1 MSEEPD
7 IPKIGPDRPRHRMPR
22 SFSLPA
28 AGVRRAGR
36 AMGTRLDP
44 SRLRIALLV
53 ALVISLVVAGV
64 SLAVLPSQ
72 IRAASAKVA
81 ASPTAPNV
89 TAATVG
95 TVSQKLVLDGLVVRE
110 PDELIRVPT
119 NGTITSVTVE
129 RGDEVT
135 AGTNLAVLALPAPPV
150 AIPSPSPSPSPTPT
164 PTASVT
170 PSPSP
175 SPMLSP
181 TPAFTFVPPVAPE
194 VRQIAA
200 PIDGVVKDISV
211 VLGQYVKSGRIVI
224 VLAPSEFDVIA
235 PVAPSLLHQFFTPP
249 LGISATIERGPTPF
263 ECGFT
268 SIGDNLT
275 VDGASTLLTEAVD
288 LRCVV
293 PKSVDVFP
301 GIRVQLEVTTAEV
314 TNVVVLPLRTIQVH
328 GTEGF
333 VWVVEKGHRPVRKTV
348 QLGIN
353 DGQQVQI
360 VRGLQAGERV
370 VDPAPTA

>member
-1 MSEEPD
+1 MSEAPD
-7 IPKIGPDRPRHRMPR
+7 ISKITPDKPRHRMPR

-28 AGVRRAGR
+28 PGVRRAGR
-36 AMGTRLDP
+36 AMGTPLEA
-44 SRLRIALLV
+44 SRLRIVLLV
-53 ALVISLVVAGV
+53 ALAISLIVAGV

-81 ASPTAPNV
+81 ASPTGSRV
-89 TAATVG
+89 IAAAVG
-95 TVSQKLVLDGLVVRE
+95 TVSQKLVLDGLVVRQA
-110 PDELIRVPT
+110 DEQIRVPA
-119 NGTITSVTVE
+119 NGTITSVSVE

-135 AGTNLAVLALPAPPV
+135 AGTNLAVLTLSAPPV
-150 AIPSPSPSPSPTPT
+150 TIPSPSPSSSPNPT
-164 PTASVT
+164 PTASATAT
-170 PSPSP
+170 PT
-175 SPMLSP
+175 LSP

-224 VLAPSEFDVIA
+224 VLAPSQFDVIA
-235 PVAPSLLHQFFTPP
+235 PVAPSMLYQFFTPP
-249 LGISATIERGPTPF
+249 LGISATIKRGPAPF
-263 ECGFT
+263 DCAFT

-293 PKSVDVFP
+293 PKNVDVFS

-314 TNVVVLPLRTIQVH
+314 ANVVVLPLRAIQVH
-328 GTEGF
+328 GTQGL

-353 DGQQVQI
+353 DGRQVQI
-360 VRGLQAGERV
+360 VSGLHAGERV
-370 VDPAPTA
+370 VDPAPKA